1 MDYFEI
7 LMGLSMLWMAYLIAT
22 IWEVERDYV
31 ENRRLRS
38 KFRTK

>member
-22 IWEVERDYV
+22 IWEVERDV
-31 ENRRLRS
+31 KNRRLRS